1 MSNVKHYLFSLKN
14 EQYRKPDDTLQL
26 KLTLHS
32 AERRLIL
39 IDCLMI
45 MLNLK
50 GFFINFDNKTS
61 FSQTCF
67 FCLLLVQ
74 CHFHCSHFY
83 LLFFWPTSMSL
94 LEAFFLSY
102 PLLWKIFLLETKCIA
117 EEFKTSSEC
126 LMKRQQNISK

>member
-45 MLNLK
+45 MLNFK
-50 GFFINFDNKTS
+50 
-61 FSQTCF
+61 CF
-67 FCLLLVQ
+67 FLTIKPVFHRLVSFVYFLCSVIFIAVIFIYSSSDQHQCL
-74 CHFHCSHFY
+74 CWR
-83 LLFFWPTSMSL
+83 LFFFHIL
-94 LEAFFLSY
+94 CCEKLS
-102 PLLWKIFLLETKCIA
+102 C
-117 EEFKTSSEC
+117 
-126 LMKRQQNISK
+126 SKQSARNKVYS